1 MSFFKN
7 FGKERVTKLVSDHPD
22 VFGDIF
28 SGKIDPKRDAARLIP
43 VGIDIAYAADF
54 ASDSKMV
61 ADTKAAFPEMKGLLE
76 MEVF

>member
-1 MSFFKN
+1 M
-7 FGKERVTKLVSDHPD
+7 KLVSDHPD
-22 VFGDIF
+22 VFGDVF

-43 VGIDIAYAADF
+43 VGIDIAYASDF
-54 ASDSKMV
+54 ASDTKMV